1 MYRSQ
6 VKVKHKQNPVLRMST
21 EWCFTHFLYLYLLL
35 GMTTIYT
42 VYNVHIVVDVPAA
55 EYVPNY
61 PLEKIW
67 SPLKLDYR

>member
-42 VYNVHIVVDVPAA
+42 VYNVHIVVDVPAT
-55 EYVPNY
+55 EYVSELSLRDILNP
-61 PLEKIW
+61 
-67 SPLKLDYR
+67 SKLQYR